1 MTTLAKDHTV
11 SALLV
16 GEYETDRLLVHGIFR
31 DAGWQLFEAPD
42 RRQAL
47 DCLDRH
53 PVQVV
58 ISEKDGPRWP
68 WKRLLTDLRRLAQPP
83 QLIVTSRTADDHLWA
98 EVLNIGGYDV
108 LPQPFNRDEVE
119 RVVAAARRH
128 FETVQAVLR
137 PSTPATALGAA

>member
-1 MTTLAKDHTV
+1 MATSATDHGV
-11 SALLV
+11 SALLI
-16 GEYETDRLLVHGIFR
+16 GEYDADRLFLHGIFR
-31 DAGWQLFEAPD
+31 DAGWRLFEAPD
-42 RRQAL
+42 RRRAL

-58 ISEKDGPRWP
+58 ISEKEGPRWH
-68 WKRLLTDLRRLAQPP
+68 WKVLLADLRRFAHPP

-108 LPQPFNRDEVE
+108 LPQPFAREEVE

-128 FETVQAVLR
+128 FEAARAALR
-137 PSTPATALGAA
+137 PDPPLTAMGAA

>member
-1 MTTLAKDHTV
+1 MTTSAHDHCV

-16 GEYETDRLLVHGIFR
+16 GEYESDRLLLQGIFH
-31 DAGWQLFEAPD
+31 DAGWRLMEAPD
-42 RRQAL
+42 RRRAL
-47 DCLDRH
+47 DCLERQ

-58 ISEKDGPRWP
+58 ISEKDGPQWH
-68 WKRLLTDLRRLAQPP
+68 WKRVLNDLRRLAHPP
-83 QLIVTSRTADDHLWA
+83 QLIVTSRTADDYLWA

-128 FETVQAVLR
+128 FEGAEPASR
-137 PSTPATALGAA
+137 PSAPLAAQGAA